1 MKKLFI
7 THKRLL
13 CAEDHIDTNNKQITS
28 NKKRNSRS
36 ENIRSRDF

>member
-13 CAEDHIDTNNKQITS
+13 CAEDHIDTIHKQFTS
-28 NKKRNSRS
+28 NTNVIVGAKT
-36 ENIRSRDF
+36 